1 MSDDD
6 IIIPEPNI
14 ETDDESHRALNNLRI
29 EIESGPDLG
38 YTESLEMEAT
48 KEGIKVAAINES
60 DFEQEEGILEQERI
74 LGIKSIA
81 KASHMYHLQL
91 LSKEQKARKKLQKQ
105 YFKQQRKYFHLK
117 DNSAHNHQL
126 QQVAVSKALRRKE
139 IEIRTLMRKKNT
151 DLDVTIEKGE
161 NSVLYGGINRKY
173 KVS

>member
-1 MSDDD
+1 
-6 IIIPEPNI
+6 
-14 ETDDESHRALNNLRI
+14 
-29 EIESGPDLG
+29 
-38 YTESLEMEAT
+38 
-48 KEGIKVAAINES
+48 
-60 DFEQEEGILEQERI
+60 
-74 LGIKSIA
+74 
-81 KASHMYHLQL
+81 MYHLQL